1 MRYFK
6 LIGILAIHFGQD
18 LNMRLRWFSLYC
30 FKTKQNSKNTRR
42 VPLAGKSTT
51 VFFCFSLFFF
61 FLWKQNQTKKQNKQ
75 NNKGRVPLAGQNTI
89 LLFFFFVLRLYTKR
103 QILII
108 WMSII
113 NIGMVLWYTSTS
125 TSKGSN
131 ICCFFCF
138 FFFWNIFDTRFWY

>member
-61 FLWKQNQTKKQNKQ
+61 FFMKAKPNKKTKQTKQQRTCAVSGPKHDTTFFFFCFEIVYKKTNIDYMDEYYKYWNGIMIHKHQYQQRIKY
-75 NNKGRVPLAGQNTI
+75 L
-89 LLFFFFVLRLYTKR
+89 LLFLFFFFLEY
-103 QILII
+103 
-108 WMSII
+108 
-113 NIGMVLWYTSTS
+113 
-125 TSKGSN
+125 
-131 ICCFFCF
+131 F
-138 FFFWNIFDTRFWY
+138 